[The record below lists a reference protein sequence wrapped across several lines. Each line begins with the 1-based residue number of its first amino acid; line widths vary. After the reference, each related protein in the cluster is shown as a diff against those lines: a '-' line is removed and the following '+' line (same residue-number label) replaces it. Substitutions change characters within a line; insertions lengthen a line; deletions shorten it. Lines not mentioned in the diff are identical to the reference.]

1 MNKLAFFY
9 SLFCDN
15 DISNSI
21 RYLIPF
27 IKNVKLYNSEKM
39 LNNNMFIVLH
49 TDDFTFNIIKR
60 IAKQE
65 EVSLENIVVKIHKRN
80 LYLRGMIWR
89 FESFYTNEYD
99 ICINAEGDWP
109 IEKYFG
115 QLELIKN
122 SNYNYI
128 LHDVRQF
135 NINKNCFAAGNF
147 IIKPSCL
154 SDIEKHKIQLITNL
168 IDNIEQIHYGIDEE
182 FFVNLCKKF
191 LSDKFG
197 LIIIHDNMRIFQHVE
212 NFEEEKNYIKQVFQN
227 QDIFCVGNIR
237 YNSIHNKPQELKYLK
252 ENSYILEDN
261 VIEFKNPLRVPKN
274 EWCNTELTEIINI
287 ILNS

>member
-1 MNKLAFFY
+1 MNKIAFFY

-15 DISNSI
+15 NISNSI

-27 IKNVKLYNSEKM
+27 IKNVKLYNAER
-39 LNNNMFIVLH
+39 LLDNNMYIVLH

-60 IAKQE
+60 IASQE
-65 EVSLENIVVKIHKRN
+65 EVSLENIIVKIHKRN

-135 NINKNCFAAGNF
+135 NINENCFAAGNF

-154 SDIEKHKIQLITNL
+154 FNIEKHKIKLVVDL
-168 IDNIEQIHYGIDEE
+168 IDNIEQIHYGVDEA
-182 FFVNLCKKF
+182 FFVNICKKF

-212 NFEEEKNYIKQVFQN
+212 NFEEEKNYVKQVFQN
-227 QDIFCVGNIR
+227 QEIVCIRNIK
-237 YNSIHNKPQELKYLK
+237 YDTVSYSSQQLKFLK
-252 ENSYILEDN
+252 ENSYILEN
-261 VIEFKNPLRVPKN
+261 NIIEFKNPLRVPKN
-274 EWCNTELTEIINI
+274 EWCNLGLSEIINI

>member
-1 MNKLAFFY
+1 MNKIAFFY

-15 DISNSI
+15 IISNSI

-27 IKNVKLYNSEKM
+27 IKNVKLYNSENLLKSEM
-39 LNNNMFIVLH
+39 YIILH
-49 TDDFTFNIIKR
+49 TDEFTFGVIKR

-65 EVSLENIVVKIHKRN
+65 DVLLDNIIVKIHKRN

-109 IEKYFG
+109 IEKYFE
-115 QLELIKN
+115 QIELVKN

-128 LHDVRQF
+128 LHGVRQF

-147 IIKPSCL
+147 IIKPICL
-154 SDIEKHKIQLITNL
+154 SDTEKHKIKLIADL
-168 IDNIEQIHYGIDEE
+168 IDNIEQVHYGIDEE

-227 QDIFCVGNIR
+227 QDIFRVGIIR
-237 YNSIHNKPQELKYLK
+237 HNSVPHEPQELKYLK

-261 VIEFKNPLRVPKN
+261 IIEFKNPLRVPKN